1 MSGYDV
7 CMRADARR
15 NRDALL
21 AAAREVFAESGLDA
35 PLDLVIQRAGVGR
48 GTLYR
53 RFPTREDLFR
63 AVHEDNLDV
72 LERAAA
78 EATDPDRALL
88 ELLEAAADLLSG
100 DPGFVEI
107 LRRRPTDAASARQV
121 RDRLLAIVEEP
132 LRRAGLAGLVR
143 RDLRAEDILLALDM
157 LGGAAI
163 AGGRRGESG
172 QERRALELML
182 DGLR

>member
-1 MSGYDV
+1 MM
-7 CMRADARR
+7 CAMRADARR

-35 PLDLVIQRAGVGR
+35 PLDLVIRKAGVGR

-53 RFPTREDLFR
+53 RFPAREDLFR
-63 AVHEDNLDV
+63 AIHEENLDA

-78 EATDPDRALL
+78 EAPDPDRALL
-88 ELLEAAADLLSG
+88 VLLEAAAEILAV

-107 LRRRPTDAASARQV
+107 LRRRPGDARSARLIT
-121 RDRLLAIVEEP
+121 DRLHAIVQEP
-132 LRRAGLAGLVR
+132 LRRARRAGLVR
-143 RDLRAEDILLALDM
+143 EDLSADDLVLAIDM

-163 AGGRRGESG
+163 AGGRRGEKG
-172 QERRALELML
+172 QERRALELLL
-182 DGLR
+182 DGLRADA